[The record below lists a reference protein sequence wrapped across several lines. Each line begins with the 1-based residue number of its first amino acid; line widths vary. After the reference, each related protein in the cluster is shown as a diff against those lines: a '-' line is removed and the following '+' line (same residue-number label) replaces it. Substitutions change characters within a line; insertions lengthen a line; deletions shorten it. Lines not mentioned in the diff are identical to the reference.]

1 MLAAEVVSAAEVV
14 LTAGV
19 VSATEVVLTPA
30 VELVAVLITGLV
42 SVCVSVT
49 LSECTVLSRP

>member
-1 MLAAEVVSAAEVV
+1 MLVAEVVSAAEVV

-30 VELVAVLITGLV
+30 VELVAV
-42 SVCVSVT
+42 
-49 LSECTVLSRP
+49 